1 MKQSRHVVSYLII
14 FLFILTVQLSAYVK
28 LPKLFSD
35 NMVLQQDIEIP
46 IWGTA
51 DPGENIA
58 ITLNNQKAYTTA
70 DNYGDWITNLKPMKT
85 GGPFDMT
92 ITGKNSV
99 ITLRNV
105 LIGEVWVGSGQ
116 SNMWLPVI
124 NSANAEKE
132 IAEANYPN
140 IRLYTIK
147 QTVAGAPQKDT
158 EGEWVECNPKTIP
171 NFSAV
176 AYYFGR
182 ELHKA
187 LGVPVGLI
195 HSSWGGTPAE
205 SWTSLP
211 ALKSDPDFKPI
222 LDRFEDALK
231 MYPQA
236 SEKYQKQIAEWEKE
250 AQKAKSEKKPE
261 PRRPSVPFGPN
272 NPNRPSGLYNGM
284 IAPLIPYAIKG
295 VIWYQGESN
304 AGRAY
309 QYRKLFPALI
319 QDWRRNWGQGD
330 FPFLFVQLAYFRE
343 VPTVKGTETWSELR
357 EAQLMTLSLPK
368 TAMAVTIDIGEA
380 YDIHPK
386 NKQDVGLRL
395 ALGAQ
400 AIAYGK
406 NIDYSG
412 PIYDSMTIKGNKIN
426 LHFKHINGGLV
437 SKNNEP
443 LKGFTIAGKEQKFL
457 PAEAKIEGN
466 EIVVS
471 SKEIPKPVAV
481 RYAWAADPECNLY
494 NKVGLP
500 ASPFRTDNWPG
511 VTMDIR

>member
-1 MKQSRHVVSYLII
+1 
-14 FLFILTVQLSAYVK
+14 
-28 LPKLFSD
+28 
-35 NMVLQQDIEIP
+35 
-46 IWGTA
+46 
-51 DPGENIA
+51 
-58 ITLNNQKAYTTA
+58 
-70 DNYGDWITNLKPMKT
+70 
-85 GGPFDMT
+85 
-92 ITGKNSV
+92 
-99 ITLRNV
+99 
-105 LIGEVWVGSGQ
+105 
-116 SNMWLPVI
+116 
-124 NSANAEKE
+124 
-132 IAEANYPN
+132 
-140 IRLYTIK
+140 
-147 QTVAGAPQKDT
+147 
-158 EGEWVECNPKTIP
+158 
-171 NFSAV
+171 
-176 AYYFGR
+176 
-182 ELHKA
+182 
-187 LGVPVGLI
+187 
-195 HSSWGGTPAE
+195 
-205 SWTSLP
+205 
-211 ALKSDPDFKPI
+211 
-222 LDRFEDALK
+222 
-231 MYPQA
+231 
-236 SEKYQKQIAEWEKE
+236 
-250 AQKAKSEKKPE
+250 
-261 PRRPSVPFGPN
+261 
-272 NPNRPSGLYNGM
+272 M

-309 QYRKLFPALI
+309 QYRKLFLALI

-330 FPFLFVQLAYFRE
+330 FPFLFVQLAYFKE
-343 VPTVKGTETWSELR
+343 VPTVKATETWSELR

-443 LKGFTIAGKEQKFL
+443 LKGFTIAGKEQKFM

-494 NKVGLP
+494 NKLGLP